1 MNVEVRS
8 DGTRPEKGERRLGG
22 KELGLD
28 WLKCAVPAS
37 EVVEMTAIDS
47 MKSKQL

>member
-1 MNVEVRS
+1 MRS
-8 DGTRPEKGERRLGG
+8 DGIRSEKGERRFGG

-28 WLKCAVPAS
+28 WLKYAAPAS

-47 MKSKQL
+47 MRSKQL